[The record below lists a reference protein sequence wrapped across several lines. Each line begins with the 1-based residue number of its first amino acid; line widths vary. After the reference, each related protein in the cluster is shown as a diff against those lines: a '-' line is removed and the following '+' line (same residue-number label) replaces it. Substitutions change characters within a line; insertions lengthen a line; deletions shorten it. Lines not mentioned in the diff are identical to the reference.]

1 MTSSGM
7 LPVPGWENNTARIIA
22 VTHEEGGRL
31 LRPSFEL
38 TVEEVLALPK
48 TCDRFGRKIKW
59 GRYFAIF
66 TDDGQVYD
74 CYFSVG
80 VAGHSSGR
88 RPMSPKDRAFLFGW
102 LHLLYDTLPFEEALP
117 V

>member
-1 MTSSGM
+1 M
-7 LPVPGWENNTARIIA
+7 ARVIA

-38 TVEEVLALPK
+38 TVEEVLAMPK
-48 TCDRFGRKIKW
+48 TLDRFGRKIKW

-66 TDDGQVYD
+66 TDNGQVYD
-74 CYFSVG
+74 CYFSYG
-80 VAGHSSGR
+80 VAGHFSGR
-88 RPMSPKDRAFLFGW
+88 RPLTPEDRVFLFG
-102 LHLLYDTLPFEEALP
+102 LLYLHYDELPFEEALP